1 MLNYQIDSKGVEKM
15 LNEMR
20 MDMPDKIVE
29 AVDSA
34 IDAGVNS
41 AKYLVP
47 KDTRKL
53 KTSIAKDSKTK
64 VEGFMVTGSYKALAR
79 NKKGHNYGFY
89 QEAGWTDRAGNYHE
103 GRFYMKRSKDKAEK
117 VFIKKCNE
125 LLGRYT
131 RK

>member
-1 MLNYQIDSKGVEKM
+1 MLRYQIDSTKVEKM

-20 MDMPDKIVE
+20 TEMPDKIVD

-34 IDAGVNS
+34 IDAGIKS

-47 KDTRKL
+47 KDTHKL
-53 KTSIAKDSKTK
+53 KLSIDKDEKTR

-89 QEAGWTDRAGNYHE
+89 QETGWTDKLGRWHE
-103 GRFYMKRSKDKAEK
+103 GKYYMKRSKDKAEK
-117 VFIKKCNE
+117 VFVSKCKQI
-125 LLGRYT
+125 LKGGT
-131 RK
+131 P